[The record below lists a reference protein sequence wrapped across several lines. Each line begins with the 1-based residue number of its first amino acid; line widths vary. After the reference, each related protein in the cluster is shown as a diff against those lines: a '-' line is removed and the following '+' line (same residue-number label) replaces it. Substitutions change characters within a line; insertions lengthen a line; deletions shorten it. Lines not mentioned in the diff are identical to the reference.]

1 MRHQPNNEMV
11 LDCLAELSSREEQ
24 ERLWLSTGAHGAE
37 VSSPVEAFCRLFDD
51 SGLGVALDGAWRQRK
66 GGREISDEPVYDVHI
81 DERINALGELLR
93 KIPIGSPQ
101 LVIDSAEMADV
112 RIAAAHLLT
121 DLRQVAVTG
130 SAANSR

>member
-1 MRHQPNNEMV
+1 MHHQPNIEMV

-37 VSSPVEAFCRLFDD
+37 ISSPVEVVCRLFDD

-66 GGREISDEPVYDVHI
+66 GRREASDEPVYDVHI
-81 DERINALGELLR
+81 DRRINVLGELLR
-93 KIPIGSPQ
+93 QIPVGSPQ
-101 LVIDSAEMADV
+101 RVIDSTEMADV
-112 RIAAAHLLT
+112 RIVAAHLLI
-121 DLRQVAVTG
+121 DLRQVSVTG